1 MAQQA
6 ARVTVNHKVSGSN
19 PLPTVLLFLIMLF
32 VKNLFK
38 KLINAS
44 LSIPQSRHLRSVRF
58 RLRAV
63 LFFLRVRLV
72 REEPF

>member
-1 MAQQA
+1 
-6 ARVTVNHKVSGSN
+6 
-19 PLPTVLLFLIMLF
+19 MLF

>member
-1 MAQQA
+1 MAQQV

-44 LSIPQSRHLRSVRF
+44 LSFLQRLHLRSVRF

-63 LFFLRVRLV
+63 LFFLRVR
-72 REEPF
+72 EEPF

>member
-1 MAQQA
+1 
-6 ARVTVNHKVSGSN
+6 
-19 PLPTVLLFLIMLF
+19 MLF

-44 LSIPQSRHLRSVRF
+44 LSFLQRLHLRSVRF

-63 LFFLRVRLV
+63 LFFLRVR
-72 REEPF
+72 EEPF